1 MLKGVFLC
9 AEQFYRSCWCVQYFS
24 VHVQQPLPQ
33 VGTPMWSMVK
43 TLWRPFLLT
52 GFLAEPGHS
61 TQSLAENLSMIL
73 SHLEASLTEQ
83 VLQMLKFV

>member
-1 MLKGVFLC
+1 
-9 AEQFYRSCWCVQYFS
+9 
-24 VHVQQPLPQ
+24 
-33 VGTPMWSMVK
+33 MWSMVK